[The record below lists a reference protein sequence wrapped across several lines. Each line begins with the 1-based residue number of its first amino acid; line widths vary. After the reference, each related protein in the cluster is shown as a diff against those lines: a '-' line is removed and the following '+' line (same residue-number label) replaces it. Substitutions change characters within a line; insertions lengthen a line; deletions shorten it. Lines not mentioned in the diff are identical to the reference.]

1 MATPPG
7 TPFTRRLL
15 LHAALAGL
23 SGDWPSARAEPV
35 AELGHSDLSIDGA
48 TALLYS
54 AQAPLAPTDGHRDA
68 QAVWAR
74 VPPQPDRTVLVYLHG
89 HNNYVTVDAGGKS
102 RVPDWATTEAAR
114 GGASAKQAAP
124 LAYGLH
130 HLGPERAGKSPVVLV
145 PEVSRLAS
153 GSFWAVE
160 PAGQYAHPARLG
172 KLTADCLQHLA
183 GLRGPTG
190 APYLAEAFLQ
200 RALPEP
206 EKPSLDR
213 FYLCG
218 HSGAGIPLEEAAVSA
233 LLLPATGTPT
243 ELWLFDC
250 TYWNRIDG
258 FVRFCEEWAA
268 RKRLAGSNPKAA
280 RLVCVYRARSQTEA
294 VADKLRGEA
303 ARLLHVDAASLVR
316 DHTATNFA
324 EEIRP
329 ALKNSGA
336 LFLRTHLPHD
346 EIPTFFIPA
355 LLQTAAN

>member
-7 TPFTRRLL
+7 SPLTRRRL

-23 SGDWPSARAEPV
+23 SSLPSAHAAPATEQCR
-35 AELGHSDLSIDGA
+35 SDLPLDSSS
-48 TALLYS
+48 ALLYS
-54 AQAPLAPTDGHRDA
+54 AQAPLAPTEGHRDA

-74 VPPQPDRTVLVYLHG
+74 VPPQPDRSVLVYLHG

-114 GGASAKQAAP
+114 AGAAAKQAAP
-124 LAYGLH
+124 LAYELH
-130 HLGPERAGKSPVVLV
+130 RLGPEQTGKRPVVLV

-160 PAGQYAHPARLG
+160 PAGQYAHPARLA

-183 GLRGPTG
+183 CLRRPTG
-190 APYLAEAFLQ
+190 EPYLAEAFLQ

-206 EKPSLDR
+206 EQPSLQR
-213 FYLCG
+213 LYLCG
-218 HSGAGIPLEEAAVSA
+218 HSGGGIPLEEAAVSH
-233 LLLPATGTPT
+233 LLLPATGAPT
-243 ELWLFDC
+243 DLWLFDC
-250 TYWNRIDG
+250 TYWSRIDG

-268 RKRLAGSNPKAA
+268 RNRLAGGDPKAA
-280 RLVCVYRARSQTEA
+280 RLVCVYRPRSQTEA

-303 ARLLHVDAASLVR
+303 ARLLHVDAASLVL

-324 EEIRP
+324 AEILP
-329 ALKNSGA
+329 ALRNSGA
-336 LFLRTHLPHD
+336 LFIRTHLPHD
-346 EIPTFFIPA
+346 EIPTFFLPA
-355 LLQTAAN
+355 LLQTAAT